1 MNDKQIITQAAQ
13 RYGVDPKI
21 LWGLYGTESSFGHN
35 PSTSSAGAVGPF
47 QFLPSTAK
55 GMGVDPYNFKSAA
68 FGAARYLSQYKN
80 RGVGGMLSAYNAG
93 PAGGYQAG
101 YVSTT
106 LKNAASYGIGAG
118 KPVNTGA
125 PPAKAPSTTSEAGTA
140 HAGSGSTFDQAA
152 FKKASTDYSIGSLF
166 SAKERKGNPLFE
178 TGILPT
184 KEPSRTEFT
193 SETPEQQPLPAK
205 VVKQGNVSVFVP
217 PSAGEGAVRYGQQHI
232 GKFAETGGK
241 NLGPE
246 LNQLEKEFGMTGEPW
261 CAIFATTAAAQGGA
275 SRGVRSASVAQINE
289 WASQGT
295 HGYQKGLKPGSQA
308 QPGDLLTF
316 GSQHVGLVKSRHGNT
331 ITTIEGNAN
340 GSGGVRERT
349 RSVNEGQ
356 VARPLY
362 RSK

>member
-35 PSTSSAGAVGPF
+35 PSRSSAGAVGPF

-93 PAGGYQAG
+93 PAGGFQKA
-101 YVSTT
+101 YVDTT
-106 LKNAASYGIGAG
+106 LKNAQSYGTGAG
-118 KPVNTGA
+118 RNVGGMPQ
-125 PPAKAPSTTSEAGTA
+125 PKAPTTTSEAGTA
-140 HAGSGSTFDQAA
+140 NAGSGSTFDQAA
-152 FKKASTDYSIGSLF
+152 FRKASTDYSIGSLF

-178 TGILPT
+178 TGILPSR
-184 KEPSRTEFT
+184 EPQRSEFSTEG
-193 SETPEQQPLPAK
+193 PEAQPQPAK

-217 PSAGEGAVRYGQQHI
+217 PSAGEGAVRFGQQHI

-246 LNQLEKEFGMTGEPW
+246 LNQLEQKFGMTGEPW

-275 SRGVRSASVAQINE
+275 GRGVRTASVAQINE
-289 WASQGT
+289 WASQGS
-295 HGYQKGLKPGSQA
+295 HGYERGLKPASQA

-356 VARPLY
+356 IARPLY